1 MTVSYIPAVRAPR
14 PPEPDDLAVFVVGA
28 DVMTDAVA
36 DRPEK
41 CPSSDGL
48 PRLGTLPDG
57 AEPVPLGSVDG
68 RPVWLVD
75 LTGAAGERPDPQA
88 MTIRPWTYF
97 TTHPDQAVTQLV
109 ARALQVA
116 HFRRGR
122 VFCGVCATRM
132 VDVAGQ
138 PARTCPACGRF
149 EWPAPIT
156 VALVAVWRAGADG
169 RRELLLARHTY
180 GHRDFWA
187 LVGGYLDPAENLEDT
202 ARREVAE
209 EVGLDVDEITYVGS
223 EGWGTRAPGVL
234 LTVFTARCAD
244 PQAAPAVDGRE
255 ISAARFFPLDELP
268 GELPPAESIAR
279 RVIDSLR

>member
-14 PPEPDDLAVFVVGA
+14 PPEADDLAVFVLGTDVLSEPDGA
-28 DVMTDAVA
+28 HGI
-36 DRPEK
+36 E
-41 CPSSDGL
+41 L
-48 PRLGTLPDG
+48 PRLGTVPDG
-57 AEPVPLGSVDG
+57 LDPVPLGSVDG

-75 LTGAAGERPDPQA
+75 LTGSAGDRPDPQ
-88 MTIRPWTYF
+88 RPVVRSWAAF
-97 TTHPDQAVTQLV
+97 TAYPDPAITQLV
-109 ARALQVA
+109 ARAVQVA

-122 VFCGVCATRM
+122 VFCGVCASRM
-132 VDVAGQ
+132 VDAVGRQ
-138 PARTCPACGRF
+138 PARTCPTCGRF

-156 VALVAVWRAGADG
+156 VALVAVWRTGADG

-209 EVGLDVDEITYVGS
+209 EVGLDVDEVTYWGS

-234 LTVFTARCAD
+234 LTVFTARSAD
-244 PQAAPAVDGRE
+244 PRAMPLVDGNE
-255 ISAARFFPLDELP
+255 IATARFFPVDELP
-268 GELPPAESIAR
+268 AELPPEPSIAR